1 MTIAIQPFH
10 LIIIALAGRL
20 NRQQPVVIDYLIEEN
35 RVLKEQP
42 EGQQLRFTDQQRM
55 RLAVKAKV
63 LGLRVLDGLE
73 TPVTPDTLLTWHRKL
88 IAK

>member
-35 RVLKEQP
+35 RVLKEQL